1 MPVSR
6 FDNITNMMIQSLK
19 LRDFR
24 NYQELEM
31 TPHPGVNIL
40 FGQNGSGKTNLLEAI
55 HYCALGR
62 SHRTS
67 QDKEV
72 VCKGADFAAVGVQL
86 QKSGVRMDIQV
97 KLTPND
103 GKKKSVFVDRK
114 RANRLSDLMGH
125 VQCVIFSP
133 EDLMLVK
140 EGPAIRRRY
149 LDMMLSQLST
159 AYFTALQQYQKALD
173 QRNALLREAKKG
185 ARLDSAMMDAFEEA
199 MAAQC
204 AVVIPL
210 RRRMVAHTAFIAGEK
225 YEAIS
230 GREYENFRME
240 YECCVPEGED
250 ITAYA
255 IDALKSARQEDVFRG
270 STSFGIHREDIALT
284 LKGREMKVFASQ
296 GQIRTAALSMKL
308 AQLEVFRGETGEA
321 PILLLDDV
329 MSELDMTRRTRLLEE
344 ISGVQTFITCTDESD
359 LEGCRERRSYQV
371 HMDDAGFGHVR
382 EASAGTEVAAQ
393 EDELDDFDLEESF
406 T

>member
-1 MPVSR
+1 
-6 FDNITNMMIQSLK
+6 MIIHSLK
-19 LRDFR
+19 LRNFR
-24 NYQELEM
+24 NYEEIEIQ
-31 TPHPGVNIL
+31 PHPGVNIL

-72 VCKGADFAAVGVQL
+72 VLKGADMAAVGVQL
-86 QKSGVRMDIQV
+86 QKVSSRMDVQV

-103 GKKKSVFVDRK
+103 VRKKSVYVDRK
-114 RANRLSDLMGH
+114 RAARLSDLMGH

-140 EGPAIRRRY
+140 EGPSIRRRY

-173 QRNALLREAKKG
+173 QRNSMLREAKKG
-185 ARLDSAMMDAFEEA
+185 VRLDHAMMDAFEEA
-199 MAAQC
+199 MAEQC

-210 RRRMVAHTAFIAGEK
+210 RRKMVSHTAFIAGEK
-225 YEAIS
+225 YESIS
-230 GREYENFRME
+230 GRDNEQFYMA
-240 YECCVPEGED
+240 YECCVPDGENIVEYVRETLRD
-250 ITAYA
+250 
-255 IDALKSARQEDVFRG
+255 KRQEDVFRA
-270 STSFGIHREDIALT
+270 SSSFGIHREDIALT
-284 LKGREMKVFASQ
+284 LKGRDMKVFASQ

-371 HMDDAGFGHVR
+371 WMDDAGFGR
-382 EASAGTEVAAQ
+382 LKEASAGEAVHP
-393 EDELDDFDLEESF
+393 EKDELDDFDFE
-406 T
+406 

>member
-1 MPVSR
+1 
-6 FDNITNMMIQSLK
+6 MIIHSLK
-19 LRDFR
+19 LRNFR
-24 NYQELEM
+24 NYEEIEIL
-31 TPHPGVNIL
+31 PHPGVNIL

-72 VCKGADFAAVGVQL
+72 VLKGADMAAVGVQL
-86 QKSGVRMDIQV
+86 QKTGTRMDVQV

-103 GKKKSVFVDRK
+103 VRKKSVYVDRK
-114 RANRLSDLMGH
+114 RAGRLSDLMGH

-140 EGPAIRRRY
+140 EGPSIRRRY

-185 ARLDSAMMDAFEEA
+185 ARLDAAMMDAFEEA
-199 MAAQC
+199 MAGQC

-210 RRRMVAHTAFIAGEK
+210 RRKMVSHTAFIAGEK
-225 YEAIS
+225 YESIS
-230 GREYENFRME
+230 GRENEQFHMAYK
-240 YECCVPEGED
+240 CCVPENED
-250 ITAYA
+250 VAAYA
-255 IDALKSARQEDVFRG
+255 RETLRDSRQEDVFRG
-270 STSFGIHREDIALT
+270 STGFGIHREDIVLT
-284 LKGREMKVFASQ
+284 LKGRDMKVFASQ

-371 HMDDAGFGHVR
+371 WMDDAGFGRVK
-382 EASAGTEVAAQ
+382 EASAGEEVRQ
-393 EDELDDFDLEESF
+393 DEDVLDDFELESM
-406 T
+406 

>member
-1 MPVSR
+1 MR
-6 FDNITNMMIQSLK
+6 ITSFK
-19 LRDFR
+19 LRNFR
-24 NYQELEM
+24 NYRELEVL
-31 TPHPGVNIL
+31 PHPGINIL

-67 QDKEV
+67 QDREV
-72 VCKGADFAAVGVQL
+72 VLKGAEMAAIGVQL
-86 QKSGVRMDIQV
+86 QKNTGRMDIQV
-97 KLTPND
+97 KLTP
-103 GKKKSVFVDRK
+103 GEVLKKSVFVDRK

-140 EGPAIRRRY
+140 EGPSIRRRY

-173 QRNALLREAKKG
+173 QRNALLREVRKG
-185 ARLDSAMMDAFEEA
+185 ARMDAAMMDAFEQV
-199 MAAQC
+199 MAEQC
-204 AVVIPL
+204 AVIVPL
-210 RRRMVAHTAFIAGEK
+210 RRRMVAHTAEIAAEK
-225 YEAIS
+225 YGAIS
-230 GREYENFRME
+230 GRTNEPFEMVYDG
-240 YECCVPEGED
+240 CIPADED
-250 ITAYA
+250 PAA
-255 IDALKSARQEDVFRG
+255 FALAALKKNRQEDVFRG
-270 STSFGIHREDIALT
+270 STSFGVHREDIRLT

-308 AQLEVFRGETGEA
+308 AQLEVFRSETGES

-359 LEGCRERRSYQV
+359 LEGCHEHRSYQV
-371 HMDDAGFGHVR
+371 SMDDNGNAAVR
-382 EASAGTEVAAQ
+382 EASSGEAMVSRA
-393 EDELDDFDLEESF
+393 DDLDDLEL
-406 T
+406 

>member
-1 MPVSR
+1 
-6 FDNITNMMIQSLK
+6 MMIQSLK
-19 LRDFR
+19 LRNFR
-24 NYQELEM
+24 NYAELEI

-67 QDKEV
+67 QDREV
-72 VCKGADFAAVGVQL
+72 VMKGAEMAAVGVQL
-86 QKSGVRMDIQV
+86 QKHQVRMDVQV
-97 KLTPND
+97 KLTPNE
-103 GKKKSVFVDRK
+103 GRKKSVFVDRK

-173 QRNALLREAKKG
+173 QRNALLREVKKG
-185 ARLDSAMMDAFEEA
+185 ARMDAAMMDAFEVA

-204 AVVIPL
+204 AVIIPL
-210 RRRMVAHTAFIAGEK
+210 RRKIVSHTAFIAGVK
-225 YEAIS
+225 YESIS
-230 GREYENFRME
+230 GRKNEEFRMS
-240 YECCVPEGED
+240 YECCVPENVD
-250 ITAYA
+250 IAAYA
-255 IDALKSARQEDVFRG
+255 VLALREGRQEDVFRG
-270 STSFGIHREDIALT
+270 STGFGVHREDIALT
-284 LKGREMKVFASQ
+284 LKGRDMKVFASQ

-308 AQLEVFRGETGEA
+308 AQLELFRGETGEA

-359 LEGCRERRSYQV
+359 LEGCRQRRGYRV
-371 HMDDAGFGHVR
+371 WMDA
-382 EASAGTEVAAQ
+382 EANGRVQETSAGSQVDEEVLN
-393 EDELDDFDLEESF
+393 EDDGLDDFEF
-406 T
+406 K

>member
-1 MPVSR
+1 ML
-6 FDNITNMMIQSLK
+6 IESLK

-24 NYQELEM
+24 NYGEMELK
-31 TPHPGVNIL
+31 PHPGVNIL

-72 VCKGADFAAVGVQL
+72 VRKGSEAAAVGVQL
-86 QKSGVRMDIQV
+86 RKGGVRMDVQV
-97 KLTPND
+97 KLTPGD
-103 GKKKSVFVDRK
+103 VRKKAIFVDRK
-114 RANRLSDLMGH
+114 RAGRLSDLMGH

-173 QRNALLREAKKG
+173 QRNAMLREARKG
-185 ARLDSAMMDAFEEA
+185 ARMDQAMIEAFEEA

-204 AVVIPL
+204 AVIIPL
-210 RRRMVAHTAFIAGEK
+210 RRRLVTETAAEAAK
-225 YEAIS
+225 RYQAIS
-230 GREYENFRME
+230 GRLHEQFSMTYS
-240 YECCVPEGED
+240 CCVPEGED
-250 ITAYA
+250 EASCMA
-255 IDALKSARQEDVFRG
+255 RMLRASRQEDMLRG
-270 STSFGIHREDIALT
+270 GTGTGVHREDLLLT
-284 LKGREMKVFASQ
+284 LNGRDMKVFASQ

-308 AQLEVFRGETGEA
+308 AQLEIFRAHSGEA

-329 MSELDMTRRTRLLEE
+329 MSELDMTRRTHLLEE
-344 ISGVQTFITCTDESD
+344 LEDVQTFITCTDESD
-359 LEGCRERRSYQV
+359 LEGCSEKRSYQV
-371 HMDDAGFGHVR
+371 WMDQEGVARVKEH
-382 EASAGTEVAAQ
+382 SAGGDVAPAA
-393 EDELDDFDLEESF
+393 ELTFDPELE
-406 T
+406 

>member
-1 MPVSR
+1 ML
-6 FDNITNMMIQSLK
+6 IHSLK

-24 NYQELEM
+24 NYHELEL

-67 QDKEV
+67 QDREV
-72 VCKGADFAAVGVQL
+72 VAKGAEMGAVGVQI
-86 QKSGVRMDIQV
+86 QKNGARMDIQV

-185 ARLDSAMMDAFEEA
+185 ARLDAAMMDAFEEA

-210 RRRMVAHTAFIAGEK
+210 RREMVAHTAYIAAVK
-225 YEAIS
+225 YASIS
-230 GREYENFRME
+230 GRQTENFRMD
-240 YECCVPEGED
+240 YECCVPAGED
-250 ITAYA
+250 VVTYA
-255 IDALKSARQEDVFRG
+255 LRTLKQGRQEDVFRG
-270 STSFGIHREDIALT
+270 STSFGIHREDVALT
-284 LKGREMKVFASQ
+284 LKGRDMKVFASQ

-308 AQLEVFRGETGEA
+308 AQLEVFRGETGES

-359 LEGCRERRSYQV
+359 LEGCRVRRSYQV
-371 HMDDAGFGHVR
+371 WMDAEGIGHVK
-382 EASAGTEVAAQ
+382 EASAGEAVAAAP
-393 EDELDDFDLEESF
+393 DLDDLDFE
-406 T
+406 

>member
-1 MPVSR
+1 M
-6 FDNITNMMIQSLK
+6 IIQSLK

-24 NYQELEM
+24 NYRELEI

-72 VCKGADFAAVGVQL
+72 VRKDAEMAAVGVQL
-86 QKSGVRMDIQV
+86 QKHRVRMDIQV

-114 RANRLSDLMGH
+114 RAGRLSDLMGH

-185 ARLDSAMMDAFEEA
+185 FRPDPGMMDAFEEA

-210 RRRMVAHTAFIAGEK
+210 RRKIVSHTAYIAGVK
-225 YEAIS
+225 YASIS
-230 GREYENFRME
+230 GRVGEDFRME

-250 ITAYA
+250 IAAYA
-255 IDALKSARQEDVFRG
+255 AAQLRQNRQEDVYRG

-308 AQLEVFRGETGEA
+308 AQLEVFRGETGEV

-359 LEGCRERRSYQV
+359 LEGCRERRSYHV
-371 HMDDAGFGHVR
+371 RMDGEGNGHV
-382 EASAGTEVAAQ
+382 TETSSGAAVTQ
-393 EDELDDFDLEESF
+393 EDDGFDDFEFD
-406 T
+406 

>member
-1 MPVSR
+1 MYFHPVSR
-6 FDNITNMMIQSLK
+6 SYYIIKMIIETLK

-24 NYQELEM
+24 NYGEIELR
-31 TPHPGVNIL
+31 PHPGVNIL

-72 VCKGADFAAVGVQL
+72 VRKGAEAAAIGVQL
-86 QKSGVRMDIQV
+86 RKGGVRMDVQV
-97 KLTPND
+97 KLTP
-103 GKKKSVFVDRK
+103 GEIRKKAIFVDRK

-140 EGPAIRRRY
+140 EGPSIRRRY

-159 AYFTALQQYQKALD
+159 GYFTALQQYQKALD

-185 ARLDSAMMDAFEEA
+185 GRADQAMLDAFEEA

-204 AVVIPL
+204 AVIVPM
-210 RRRMVAHTAFIAGEK
+210 RRRMVARVAAAAQEK
-225 YEAIS
+225 YGAIS
-230 GREYENFRME
+230 GRPHEQFAMQYQ
-240 YECCVPEGED
+240 CCVPENAD
-250 ITAYA
+250 VLTFAR
-255 IDALKSARQEDVFRG
+255 DALKKSRQEDMFRG
-270 STSFGIHREDIALT
+270 GTGFGVHREDIALT
-284 LKGREMKVFASQ
+284 LNGREMKVFASQ

-308 AQLEVFRGETGEA
+308 AQLAVFRQETGEP

-344 ISGVQTFITCTDESD
+344 ISGLQTFITCTDESD
-359 LEGCRERRSYQV
+359 LDGCRERRSYQV
-371 HMDDAGFGHVR
+371 SMNAESFASVR
-382 EASAGTEVAAQ
+382 ENSAGDAVPSAEN
-393 EDELDDFDLEESF
+393 ELDDLDL
-406 T
+406 

>member
-1 MPVSR
+1 
-6 FDNITNMMIQSLK
+6 
-19 LRDFR
+19 
-24 NYQELEM
+24 M

-67 QDKEV
+67 QDREV
-72 VCKGADFAAVGVQL
+72 VCKGADFAAIGVQL
-86 QKSGVRMDIQV
+86 QKSSARMDIQV
-97 KLTPND
+97 KLTPSSNR
-103 GKKKSVFVDRK
+103 KKAVFVDRK
-114 RANRLSDLMGH
+114 RAGRLSDMMGH

-149 LDMMLSQLST
+149 LDMMLSQLSP
-159 AYFTALQQYQKALD
+159 AYFSALQQYQKALE
-173 QRNALLREAKKG
+173 QRNALLNDAKKG
-185 ARLDSAMMDAFEEA
+185 ACLDAAMMDVFEEA

-210 RRRMVAHTAFIAGEK
+210 RRKMVALTAEIAGKK

-230 GREYENFRME
+230 GRAQENFRMD
-240 YECCVPEGED
+240 YKCCVPAGED
-250 ITAYA
+250 VAAYA
-255 IDALKSARQEDVFRG
+255 RNALQASRTSDVFRG
-270 STSFGIHREDIALT
+270 STSFGIHREDIELR
-284 LKGREMKVFASQ
+284 LSGRDMKVFASQ

-308 AQLEVFRGETGEA
+308 AQLEVFRAETGEA

-359 LEGCRERRSYQV
+359 LQGCRERRSYQV
-371 HMDDAGFGHVR
+371 RMDGEGFGQVQV
-382 EASAGTEVAAQ
+382 ASEGMAVATAT
-393 EDELDDFDLEESF
+393 DELDEALFEDCS